1 MMGQKF
7 KTVAEI
13 KQKVSSL
20 GERWSLRLVPA
31 ICQLAKETGKVPP
44 TSDIP
49 DGEYTNVNL
58 ISVTKRIHMIWFIIY
73 VYCIHVLVELSMYC
87 LKTMAE
93 KLKPRTGK
101 STLEERVNAIIY
113 FSSVC

>member
-13 KQKVSSL
+13 
-20 GERWSLRLVPA
+20 RLVPA

-58 ISVTKRIHMIWFIIY
+58 ISVTKRIHMIWFII
-73 VYCIHVLVELSMYC
+73 VYMY
-87 LKTMAE
+87 L
-93 KLKPRTGK
+93 
-101 STLEERVNAIIY
+101 
-113 FSSVC
+113 